1 MKVISLWQ
9 PYGSLVIWGHK
20 RIETR
25 SWEAPDWIIGERLGI
40 ASTKQIRGEQRHH
53 FGQPYFQDHY
63 RRTRLPDAL
72 DDLPHGYLLGVV
84 RVESCK
90 RMTEV
95 DLKRLSSREYWFGDW
110 QLGRYAWR
118 LRVVE
123 AYGEPIP
130 VKGGQKIWN
139 YNEPIEAAGG
149 ADQTR
154 AP

>member
-1 MKVISLWQ
+1 MKVLSLWQ
-9 PYGSLVIWGHK
+9 PYASLAIWGNK

-40 ASTKQIRGEQRHH
+40 ASTKQIKSEQRELFDH
-53 FGQPYFQDHY
+53 PDFQKHY
-63 RRTRLPDAL
+63 QRTKLPTL

-90 RMTEV
+90 RMTPA
-95 DLKRLSSREYWFGDW
+95 DMKRVSDRELFFGDW
-110 QLGRYAWR
+110 WPGRYAWR
-118 LRVVE
+118 LRVIKV
-123 AYGEPIP
+123 YGEPIP

-139 YNEPIEAAGG
+139 YNESFEATGG

-154 AP
+154 AA